1 MRHFA
6 AWHADCLRARVSS
19 SVPLLLPEASL
30 VAARA
35 RLSLAEA
42 AGAGVRPRLDFI
54 DALRGAVIAL
64 MVLDHTRDF
73 FGSSEMN
80 PRDVTQP
87 ALFLTRWVTH
97 FCAPL
102 FILLAGVSAHLY
114 GSRGHAVV
122 EIRRFLLTRGL
133 WLIALELTL
142 VRVAW
147 TFAPAPDYLILQ
159 VIWAIGCSMVILSG
173 LVSLPRWA
181 IGAFGVAL
189 IAGHDLFDYSIRP
202 EVFGWFGGLWTLLHE
217 QAVLHPGA
225 NTTLLVVYPLVPWV
239 GVMALG
245 YALGPLFEVS
255 AERRRRVLG
264 ALGVG
269 AIVAFVG
276 LRLLGGYGD
285 PAPWAPRATALES
298 LLAFI
303 DCEKY
308 PPSLLY
314 LLMTLGPGFVW
325 LALARRTGKVSRF
338 LATMGRTPLLY
349 YVAHLFLLHALAVA
363 LAWLSGGSTDF
374 LFGTAP
380 LQKPEGYGLPLP
392 GVYAVALGVVVA
404 LYPIGRR
411 FSELKQ
417 RNKSR
422 WLSYV

>member
-1 MRHFA
+1 M
-6 AWHADCLRARVSS
+6 
-19 SVPLLLPEASL
+19 
-30 VAARA
+30 
-35 RLSLAEA
+35 
-42 AGAGVRPRLDFI
+42 RPRLDFI
-54 DALRGAVIAL
+54 DSLRGAVIGL

-73 FGSSEMN
+73 FGSSAMN

-114 GSRGHAVV
+114 GSRGHTVA

-147 TFAPAPDYLILQ
+147 TFAPAPEYLILQ
-159 VIWAIGCSMVILSG
+159 VIWAIGCSMVVLSG

-202 EVFGWFGGLWTLLHE
+202 EVFGWFGGISTLLHE
-217 QAVLHPGA
+217 QAVLHPTP
-225 NTTLLVVYPLVPWV
+225 NTTLFVVYPLIPWV

-245 YALGPLFEVS
+245 YALGPVFEFS
-255 AERRRRVLG
+255 PERRRRVLG
-264 ALGVG
+264 ALGAA
-269 AIVAFVG
+269 AISAFVG
-276 LRLLGGYGD
+276 FRLLGAYGD
-285 PAPWAPRATALES
+285 PTPWVPRANTLES
-298 LLAFI
+298 ALAFL

-325 LALARRTGKVSRF
+325 LALARGTGPISRW
-338 LATMGRTPLLY
+338 LTTIGRTPLFY
-349 YVAHLFLLHALAVA
+349 YVAHLFLLHGLAVA
-363 LAWLSGGSTDF
+363 LVWLSGGSTDF
-374 LFGTAP
+374 LFGAAP
-380 LQKPEGYGLPLP
+380 LQKPEGYGLSLV
-392 GVYAVALGVVVA
+392 GVHALSLGVVVA
-404 LYPIGRR
+404 LYPLGRR

-422 WLSYV
+422 WLSYL